1 MRWPTSHSGFLG
13 RVDSDS
19 KGTGWES
26 IWVSKIKLIHL
37 PDHNSLWLNALFLT
51 IHTNACALRFATR
64 MSADL
69 RRQSCAYDPGWL
81 RKGTEPWAGT
91 LPLLPTRGPTS
102 VRNQPLQRRLLLP
115 EAWKCPFC
123 GCLLE
128 SSLSCCPAQ
137 PMCPLGT
144 FLGFL
149 CGSRER
155 APFWEAE
162 SLGHSPRSA
171 SPGWPGETPGTPK
184 QKQFSA

>member
-102 VRNQPLQRRLLLP
+102 VRNQPLQRRPLLP
-115 EAWKCPFC
+115 R
-123 GCLLE
+123 GLE
-128 SSLSCCPAQ
+128 MPILWLPLGKLFVLLSCSAHVSPWHF
-137 PMCPLGT
+137 PWLFVWVPGKSSILG
-144 FLGFL
+144 G
-149 CGSRER
+149 
-155 APFWEAE
+155 
-162 SLGHSPRSA
+162 
-171 SPGWPGETPGTPK
+171 
-184 QKQFSA
+184 